1 LTAVDIHTHF
11 LPRFFVEEAASG
23 GVLGVREEDGF
34 VVHPQGFRYPAADEF
49 LSVDAKLRQ
58 MDELRID
65 LSVLSSAPT
74 LFFYDRPP
82 DEAVPFTRRCNDALA
97 EHVAGQDRLL
107 AIAGLPLQDPQAA
120 ADELE
125 RAVHEL
131 GMIGAQIGTNC
142 EATPLDSPGLEPV
155 LAKAEELD
163 VPLVLH
169 PYYVGPKP
177 GLEDFYL
184 VNSIGNPLDT
194 TIAAM
199 RLIHAGTLDRHPR
212 LRLALVHAGGFV
224 PFQLGRFDHAFDV
237 RKEPRAHLSR
247 RPSTYLGR
255 FWLDTI
261 THGDLALRFLRD
273 LIGEERL
280 VLGTDLPFD
289 MADPGPVAR
298 LERAGISPDSAAA
311 AAAELFGV
319 ADWSFRLAGAT
330 DSSTA
335 GATDSSTTTHA
346 RT

>member
-1 LTAVDIHTHF
+1 MTVVDIHTHF

-23 GVLGVREEDGF
+23 GILDVREEDGF
-34 VVHPQGFRYPAADEF
+34 LVHPQGFRYPVADEF
-49 LSVDAKLRQ
+49 VSVGAKLRQ

-65 LSVLSSAPT
+65 MSILSGAPT
-74 LFFYDRPP
+74 LFFYDRAA
-82 DEAVPFTRRCNDALA
+82 EEVVSFTRRCNDALA
-97 EHVAGQDRLL
+97 EHVAGQERLL

-120 ADELE
+120 ANELE
-125 RAVHEL
+125 RAVREL
-131 GMIGAQIGTNC
+131 GMLGAHIGTNC
-142 EATPLDSPGLEPV
+142 EAITLDSPDLEPV

-177 GLEDFYL
+177 GLEDYYL

-194 TIAAM
+194 TIAAV
-199 RLIHAGTLDRHPR
+199 RLIHAGTFDRHPR
-212 LRLALVHAGGFV
+212 LRLGLVHAGGFV

-237 RKEPRAHLSR
+237 RKEPRVRISE
-247 RPSTYLGR
+247 RPSTYLDR

-261 THGDLALRFLRD
+261 THGDLALRFVRE

-289 MADPGPVAR
+289 MADPDPVAR
-298 LERAGISPDSAAA
+298 LERLGISANAAAA

-319 ADWSFRLAGAT
+319 ADWSFRLSDAT
-330 DSSTA
+330 DSPASNR
-335 GATDSSTTTHA
+335 A